1 MLLSGGSATVNDLTG
16 MNIVA
21 AILLLPLGV
30 VIYTLFGGIKATF
43 LTDYAHTVVLIVI
56 IFILHLLLGPRPRN

>member
-1 MLLSGGSATVNDLTG
+1 MLLSGGSATVNDLTE

-43 LTDYAHTVVLIVI
+43 
-56 IFILHLLLGPRPRN
+56 

>member
-1 MLLSGGSATVNDLTG
+1 MVPLPISFIFLGIVTNILVTSMLLSGGSATVNDLTG

-30 VIYTLFGGIKATF
+30 VIYTL
-43 LTDYAHTVVLIVI
+43 LVVSK
-56 IFILHLLLGPRPRN
+56 LHF

>member
-21 AILLLPLGV
+21 AILLFTFRV

-43 LTDYAHTVVLIVI
+43 
-56 IFILHLLLGPRPRN
+56 

>member
-30 VIYTLFGGIKATF
+30 VIYTL
-43 LTDYAHTVVLIVI
+43 LVVSK
-56 IFILHLLLGPRPRN
+56 LHFD

>member
-1 MLLSGGSATVNDLTG
+1 MVPLPISFIFLGDSHQYISDINVASGGSATVNDLTG

-30 VIYTLFGGIKATF
+30 VIYTL
-43 LTDYAHTVVLIVI
+43 LVVSK
-56 IFILHLLLGPRPRN
+56 LHFD